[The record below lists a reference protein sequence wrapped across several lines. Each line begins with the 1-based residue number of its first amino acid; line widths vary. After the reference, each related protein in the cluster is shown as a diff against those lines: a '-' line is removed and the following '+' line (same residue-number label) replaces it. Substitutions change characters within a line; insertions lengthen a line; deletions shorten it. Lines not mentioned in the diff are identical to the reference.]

1 MKEPTDMGMNRTGL
15 GTSPIDSKDLL
26 EGAKESQ
33 PTSLGDET
41 AIAQV
46 RAEYAAESSVVGTMP
61 PPSSIRG
68 AVLTMM
74 EGITNN
80 PMVFLDKLGE
90 RLAFERTGVRLYD
103 ALLAKFD
110 VLGSWQGGP
119 TREMLA
125 EFREDELRH
134 FHVLKSAMESLGAD
148 PTALTPSGDL
158 AGVEGM
164 GLMQVITDPRT
175 TLPQALH
182 AQLVAELTDSE
193 GWDMLAELAET
204 LGHDAMA
211 DDFRDAMRAEE
222 KHLAHVRQWVAG
234 FTSMSAQDEIERAA
248 A

>member
-1 MKEPTDMGMNRTGL
+1 MKEPTDMGLNRTGI

-26 EGAKESQ
+26 EGAKECQ

-41 AIAQV
+41 EIARV
-46 RAEYAAESSVVGTMP
+46 RVEYGAESSVVGTMP
-61 PPSSIRG
+61 PPSSVRG
-68 AVLTMM
+68 AVLTMV
-74 EGITNN
+74 ESITKN

-90 RLAFERTGVRLYD
+90 RLAFERTGVRLFD
-103 ALLAKFD
+103 ALIAKYD
-110 VLGSWQGGP
+110 VLGSWEGGP
-119 TREMLA
+119 TRELLA

-164 GLMQVITDPRT
+164 GLVQVITDPRT

-182 AQLVAELTDSE
+182 AQLIAELTDGE
-193 GWDMLAELAET
+193 GWDMLVELAET

-234 FTSMSAQDEIERAA
+234 FASMSAQDEIEKAA
-248 A
+248 